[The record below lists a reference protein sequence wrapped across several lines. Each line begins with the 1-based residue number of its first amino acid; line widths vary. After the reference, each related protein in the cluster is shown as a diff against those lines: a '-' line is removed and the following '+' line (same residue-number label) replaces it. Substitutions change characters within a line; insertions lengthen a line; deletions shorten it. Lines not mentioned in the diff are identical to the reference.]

1 MSLRPPLPLAAAL
14 LALLVAAPALAQNAP
29 SAERVIRMNGAL
41 PPAAVAGAAEPVRF
55 AIYDAET
62 GGTLLWEE
70 TQALVLDGA
79 GQYSALLGATS
90 PDGLPVDLFAGGA
103 ARWLSV
109 SRPGQAAGPRTLL
122 TAVPYAVSAATAGN
136 ATSLGGRPATDF
148 ALTPA
153 ARKRDASTAA
163 VSGDAAERDQTPLVN
178 NGTANYI
185 GKFFNNVD
193 LINSQLYDNG
203 TNIGFGTTAPGDKF
217 HVQFTNAGGT
227 QTGLAVQNMSSAAGA
242 YSGMLFYD
250 HTGALRQ
257 FQGYNN
263 STQEYRIN
271 NIGPSGSINFMIGS
285 DSKFRVTTSGNISL
299 GGGTFAPASK
309 LQLYGNS
316 ASEVTVQGSRHG
328 GSISAPTATTTGS
341 NLLAFEG
348 AGHTGSGFTIE
359 RAAIRMFSAENWTP
373 TANGSEIRFYT
384 TTNGTTAI
392 TERVRVANDG
402 NVGIGETAPT
412 YKLDILHSN
421 GEGLRLKSSASFSAL
436 DIDAFTGDAAIRLAN
451 NGVNQWNIRNQPGT
465 DNLQIFELGG
475 GGERMHIQNGTGNVS
490 IGGVTPLDLLHVD
503 GDIRVGTGTTG
514 CVKDANGTVIAGTCS
529 SDLRFKKD
537 VTSFEPLLKR
547 FVQLTPVNYHWRSS
561 EFADKHFGT
570 AGSWGFIA
578 QDVQAVFP
586 DLVATDEQ
594 GYLAVNY
601 SKIPLLTVQAV
612 KELKAENDA
621 LKAQNDAL
629 ESRLAAVEAALKA
642 LAAGSP
648 QR

>member
-14 LALLVAAPALAQNAP
+14 LALLVAAPALAQIAP

-41 PPAAVAGAAEPVRF
+41 PPAAVAGTAEPVRF

-271 NIGPSGSINFMIGS
+271 NIGPSGSINFMLGS
-285 DSKFRVTTSGNISL
+285 DSKFRITTSGNISL

-384 TTNGTTAI
+384 TTNGTTTI
-392 TERVRVANDG
+392 TERMRVADSG
-402 NVGIGETAPT
+402 DVGIGELSPAYRLDVSYGGGSSGMRLKSTANFAA
-412 YKLDILHSN
+412 LDIYGSN
-421 GEGLRLKSSASFSAL
+421 GEAGVRLGNATSL
-436 DIDAFTGDAAIRLAN
+436 LWYNLAN
-451 NGVNQWNIRNQPGT
+451 SSEWRVGGYGAGDRLNLDTNG
-465 DNLQIFELGG
+465 NL
-475 GGERMHIQNGTGNVS
+475 T
-490 IGGVTPLDLLHVD
+490 
-503 GDIRVGTGTTG
+503 VGTGTNG
-514 CVKDANGTVIAGTCS
+514 CVRDRNGTVIAGTCS

-537 VTSFEPLLKR
+537 VTPFAPMLERVARL
-547 FVQLTPVNYHWRSS
+547 QPVHYFWRSTEYTARRFGS
-561 EFADKHFGT
+561 EQ
-570 AGSWGFIA
+570 SWGLIA
-578 QDVQAVFP
+578 QDVEDVLP
-586 DLVATDEQ
+586 ELVSFDDQ
-594 GYLAVNY
+594 GYRAVNY
-601 SKIPLLTVQAV
+601 SKLPLVTIQAV

-648 QR
+648 PDASRADRQRQ